1 MNRLLTAVLIYVV
14 AVTSGIQVAQAQEDG
29 ASVPVEA
36 FYCNIREG
44 KGRKD
49 VENAVDKFN
58 AWMDA
63 NAADD
68 GYMAWIMAPQ
78 FGMHMELPDIIW
90 LGSWESGAAMGS
102 GMDKYL
108 AEAGDVQEAFNDAI
122 ECGGHAL
129 ASSVEIN
136 APDGPPENGVVMFNQ
151 CSYADGKNWEDAMK
165 AHKANSVALREM
177 GGKGSSWM
185 FFPMLGGNSDGFDYW
200 AVAGFQNWS
209 DFGTSYDM
217 YVNGGGW
224 QKSMKI
230 MQGNVECGE
239 DPTVWDAWLVRKGN
253 RDS

>member
-1 MNRLLTAVLIYVV
+1 M
-14 AVTSGIQVAQAQEDG
+14 S
-29 ASVPVEA
+29 
-36 FYCNIREG
+36 
-44 KGRKD
+44 KGRYR
-49 VENAVDKFN
+49 VRQSIERTVWLLAGGLLFLSF
-58 AWMDA
+58 
-63 NAADD
+63 
-68 GYMAWIMAPQ
+68 GYTQM
-78 FGMHMELPDIIW
+78 
-90 LGSWESGAAMGS
+90 MGS
-102 GMDKYL
+102 DMWWHVAAGRELFQHPVPLLHLPYL
-108 AEAGDVQEAFNDAI
+108 AEAGDVQEAFNNAI

-239 DPTVWDAWLVRKGN
+239 DPTVWDAWLVRKSN